1 MMMYM
6 KCKKKHDQV
15 CRILKILHFEKT
27 NFCNPVKG
35 YRKINEQ
42 KDIVKN
48 VTGSK
53 GFEYT
58 RLKLYDNEIRA

>member
-1 MMMYM
+1 MMYM
-6 KCKKKHDQV
+6 KGKKKDDQV
-15 CRILKILHFEKT
+15 YRILNILHFEKT

-35 YRKINEQ
+35 YKEINEQ

-58 RLKLYDNEIRA
+58 LLKLYENEIRA

>member
-1 MMMYM
+1 MMYM
-6 KCKKKHDQV
+6 KGKKKDDQV
-15 CRILKILHFEKT
+15 YRILNILHFEKA

-35 YRKINEQ
+35 YRKINKQ

-58 RLKLYDNEIRA
+58 LLKLYENEIRA

>member
-1 MMMYM
+1 MMYM
-6 KCKKKHDQV
+6 KGKKKDDQV
-15 CRILKILHFEKT
+15 YRILNILHFEKT

-48 VTGSK
+48 VKGSK

-58 RLKLYDNEIRA
+58 LLKLYENEIRA

>member
-1 MMMYM
+1 MYM
-6 KCKKKHDQV
+6 KGKKKDDQV
-15 CRILKILHFEKT
+15 YRILNILHFEKT

-48 VTGSK
+48 VKGSK

-58 RLKLYDNEIRA
+58 LLKLYENEIRA